1 MFDFTCTTSVKAEG
15 GGICQAQSGTHL
27 ERTADYWV
35 LVFVR
40 EKCLDMEVGGEDLVV
55 RKDDILFLPA
65 GIMHRGTRPYPPGL
79 VFYWLHFRVDKS
91 DLNLPLDI
99 PLHTTLTRPHIMV
112 ELMRRYLDDQHS
124 GRLRDMPLRGDL
136 YLCQMLCEVS
146 GNHRDTSALPEAAVA
161 LASRVE
167 ALIGNRFHLDLST
180 ALLAGEMGCCPDHL
194 GRVFKAVTGATVT
207 EAIHHCR
214 INKASQLLIET
225 TLGVDQI
232 GYQVGFNDRAYFRR
246 VFKRLRQTT
255 PSAYRSL
262 HSRATING

>member
-1 MFDFTCTTSVKAEG
+1 MLLEVAE
-15 GGICQAQSGTHL
+15 
-27 ERTADYWV
+27 
-35 LVFVR
+35 
-40 EKCLDMEVGGEDLVV
+40 
-55 RKDDILFLPA
+55 
-65 GIMHRGTRPYPPGL
+65 
-79 VFYWLHFRVDKS
+79 
-91 DLNLPLDI
+91 
-99 PLHTTLTRPHIMV
+99 
-112 ELMRRYLDDQHS
+112 
-124 GRLRDMPLRGDL
+124 
-136 YLCQMLCEVS
+136 
-146 GNHRDTSALPEAAVA
+146 NHRDTSSLPEPAVSLTSQA
-161 LASRVE
+161 E
-167 ALIGNRFHLDLST
+167 ELIRSRFHLEIST
-180 ALLAGEMGCCPDHL
+180 AVLAEELGCCPDHL